1 VDTVGS
7 CGCRSLSSRSIRTES
22 IMVSNLVAATN
33 LRMPGKEE
41 VVEGKD
47 VVGEGTVGGAATSGK

>member
-1 VDTVGS
+1 
-7 CGCRSLSSRSIRTES
+7 
-22 IMVSNLVAATN
+22 MVSNLVAATN